1 MFSIERTLGPQ
12 KIATLALG
20 LLKGEGGH
28 AYAKTSLRYN
38 TSDACPIQLG
48 ALFAREG
55 FSRLIHC
62 STTFLNTI
70 ASFKI
75 SSASVYVETN
85 A

>member
-28 AYAKTSLRYN
+28 AYAKTSLGYN

-62 STTFLNTI
+62 STTGSVLLTTW
-70 ASFKI
+70 
-75 SSASVYVETN
+75 SAPRGRRPWVW
-85 A
+85 